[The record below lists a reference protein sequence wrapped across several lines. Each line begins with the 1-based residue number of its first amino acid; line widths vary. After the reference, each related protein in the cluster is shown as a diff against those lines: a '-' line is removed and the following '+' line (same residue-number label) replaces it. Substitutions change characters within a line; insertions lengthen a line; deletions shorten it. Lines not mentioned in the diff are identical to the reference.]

1 MSGDSVSAVS
11 LASNRVEPGSGL
23 QCLHR
28 ARWPVH
34 AAAAPDPGGSRS
46 PAGPP
51 LPARGHLRPDA
62 PAPGE
67 CRPPSALRVPRGDSG
82 APAARAALPASP
94 GCAARPPGP
103 RPRRHLRRRSR
114 RGPAAPQ
121 AGGRARRPWSG
132 TARGPEPGRA
142 GADGPRPSSPW
153 RRRNRGGHRR
163 ARPTPGLRAQGGS
176 RAGQGLSAPQRP
188 RGLGTY
194 PTGAPPAASP
204 GGAHRICD
212 PSRCGNRR
220 TVGAPRP
227 AGRDTVASAG
237 GAPKGRQ
244 VPTERLATVLASGR
258 KEEGAGRE
266 EGKEQEGGGGSG
278 GHSLS
283 LINHPADPPSPLCA
297 GEWDVAA
304 HKGAAAPLLCQARR
318 SAAHA
323 SRPLRPGALP
333 SPCSFCCGLQL

>member
-62 PAPGE
+62 PAPDE

-132 TARGPEPGRA
+132 AARGPEPGRA

-237 GAPKGRQ
+237 GAPKGRST
-244 VPTERLATVLASGR
+244 VPAVRRGVGRGSPQRSRCSASVPGTAERSSR
-258 KEEGAGRE
+258 F
-266 EGKEQEGGGGSG
+266 
-278 GHSLS
+278 
-283 LINHPADPPSPLCA
+283 PAPPAWSPAQPLQLLL
-297 GEWDVAA
+297 W
-304 HKGAAAPLLCQARR
+304 AAALTR
-318 SAAHA
+318 SSEGRTAVGRHHI
-323 SRPLRPGALP
+323 
-333 SPCSFCCGLQL
+333 